1 MDRSPPR
8 GGDPATVA
16 GPRARATETL
26 DFRAAFESAPD
37 LYLLLRADSPRF
49 TIAGVS
55 DEYLRATL
63 TTRGR
68 RDACAAIL
76 TGWWDDGYQT
86 V

>member
-1 MDRSPPR
+1 VVRRRVHAHTPWYGLCVDD
-8 GGDPATVA
+8 GI
-16 GPRARATETL
+16 TETL